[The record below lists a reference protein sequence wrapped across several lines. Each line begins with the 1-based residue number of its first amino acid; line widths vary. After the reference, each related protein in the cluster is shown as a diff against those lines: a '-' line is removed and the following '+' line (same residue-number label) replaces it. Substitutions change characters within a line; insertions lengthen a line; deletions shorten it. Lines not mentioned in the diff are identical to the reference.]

1 MIITNASS
9 LPITASGTPN
19 VQGALDNWFSL
30 LTIGKITKSVVNYQ
44 LSEVVTDY
52 EVQAVLQ
59 PWTTKQ
65 LQIKEEGQRAWER
78 QTLHVKGT
86 DLEFCLDDR
95 ALVKGKRYRIIQK
108 FEWQNYGYIEYQ
120 LIEDYGQT
128 SSEIVSET
136 ISTSETTGG
145 ELGT

>member
-1 MIITNASS
+1 MITNASS
-9 LPITASGTPN
+9 LPITSSGVPN
-19 VQGALDNWFSL
+19 VQGALDDWFSTM
-30 LTIGKITKSVVNYQ
+30 TIGKITKSVVDYQ
-44 LSEVVTDY
+44 LSEVVTNY

-59 PWTTKQ
+59 PWATKQ
-65 LQIKEEGQRAWER
+65 LQFKEEGQRAWEK
-78 QTLHVKGT
+78 QTLHVRGT

-95 ALVKGKRYRIIQK
+95 ALIMGKKYRIIQK

-128 SSEIVSET
+128 SQAIISENV
-136 ISTSETTGG
+136 STSETAGG